1 MNYSL
6 ILLCAGSG
14 KRTGLKYNKIFYKIN
29 NQTVYEM
36 NISHFLEDN
45 RCKQIIVV
53 TKENEIDDIRTLVN
67 DSRIEYVFGG
77 KERQDSVYEG
87 LQKVKENHVFI
98 HDGARPYVSKQS
110 INDLVEC
117 LKTYDA
123 GLLMVPCKD
132 TIKEV
137 KEGIV
142 VKTLKR
148 ETLMQAQTPQ
158 VFKSEDIKV
167 AYQKAKDEGYVANDD
182 SQLFERYIDKDIKAV
197 LGDYSNLKIT
207 TQEDLSQY
215 ETIVGTIKNVGDETL
230 LIETNDHQKYLI
242 SIAGAIESNKG
253 LIKGNRIYIYYE
265 GTLDIK
271 NKDIQ
276 SIKVKSYKVLE

>member
-98 HDGARPYVSKQS
+98 HDGARPFVNQE
-110 INDLVEC
+110 IIRRCMLE
-117 LKTYDA
+117 
-123 GLLMVPCKD
+123 VPEYQACVVGMPVKD
-132 TIKEV
+132 TIKIAD
-137 KEGIV
+137 EGGYAKQTPDRKNVWMI
-142 VKTLKR
+142 
-148 ETLMQAQTPQ
+148 QTPQ
-158 VFKSEDIKV
+158 TFSYALIYEAYEEMLKTEDTAITDDAMVLERIKGKKSKLI
-167 AYQKAKDEGYVANDD
+167 EGSYRN
-182 SQLFERYIDKDIKAV
+182 I
-197 LGDYSNLKIT
+197 KIT
-207 TQEDLSQY
+207 TPEDLL
-215 ETIVGTIKNVGDETL
+215 IANV
-230 LIETNDHQKYLI
+230 YLQHP
-242 SIAGAIESNKG
+242 E
-253 LIKGNRIYIYYE
+253 
-265 GTLDIK
+265 
-271 NKDIQ
+271 
-276 SIKVKSYKVLE
+276 